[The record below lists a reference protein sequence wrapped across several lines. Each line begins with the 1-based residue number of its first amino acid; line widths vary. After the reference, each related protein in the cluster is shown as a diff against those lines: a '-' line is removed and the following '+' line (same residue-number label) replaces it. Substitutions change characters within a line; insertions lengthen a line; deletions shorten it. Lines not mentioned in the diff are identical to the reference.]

1 MLAPALDTLADDLNV
16 ESDIETYLLMSIFLL
31 AYAVGPFVLAP
42 LSEMYGRVVVLQSA
56 NMFYLIFNTVCGFC
70 TSKEQMLAFR
80 FLSGLGGSAPQAF
93 EAAGYLT
100 QYMSWRWI
108 FWTVSI
114 ADAVVQI
121 LAFLFLS
128 ETYAPKILA
137 VKAKKLRKLTGN
149 KNLRTEY
156 ERPDRTFGQTLGK
169 NLVRPFRM
177 LFTQPALQ
185 ITALYRAYLYGLMY
199 LV

>member
-1 MLAPALDTLADDLNV
+1 MLAPALDTLSDDLNV

-56 NMFYLIFNTVCGFC
+56 NMFYLVFNTVCGFS

-80 FLSGLGGSAPQAF
+80 FLSGLGGSAPQAL
-93 EAAGYLT
+93 GGGVL
-100 QYMSWRWI
+100 I
-108 FWTVSI
+108 SI

-137 VKAKKLRKLTGN
+137 VKAKKLRKVTGN

-156 ERPDRTFGQTLGK
+156 ERPDRTFSQTLAK